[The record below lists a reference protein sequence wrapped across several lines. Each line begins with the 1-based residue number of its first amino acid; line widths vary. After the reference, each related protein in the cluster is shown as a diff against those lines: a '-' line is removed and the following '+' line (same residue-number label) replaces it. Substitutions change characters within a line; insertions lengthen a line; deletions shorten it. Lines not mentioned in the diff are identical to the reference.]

1 LIEAMGKT
9 LPSAPWGVIETALRL
24 AREPMETLDRAK
36 SLAGDAYILKSV
48 WGPVYVIAN
57 PTIVDALATNFNWNI
72 VQTTPV
78 TSESPE
84 PFKQLAGDT
93 SVTSEGYFHCHY
105 RDSLRNQFSRSRLN
119 DYAQILIDSF
129 GQHSSG
135 WQQKGV
141 IEFSQSISDVTLD
154 VVSKGI
160 VGVEFTEAEKKQVRT
175 TIDQIYNLQTRYLEL
190 GPAVTSWLS
199 PLAFGHRRMTA
210 KTRQLFDEKTVEA
223 SRCPFAKGYIFDF
236 LQKEVGTKN
245 PAIDIGRKKLVDELL
260 GLIVAGI
267 DTVSIATSWAVRIL
281 LDHPEIVE
289 KIRAEADA
297 MLATSLTATIG
308 HEQLPYTRSVLLETL
323 RLYPPFPLIV
333 KQSVDKMII
342 SDRVIPA
349 KSPLF
354 FLAFSIQRDQRW
366 FADPLAFRPE
376 RWNGRLS
383 EINQSTFLPFGT
395 GTHRCLGWE
404 LALLEGCLILALLY
418 SRFHVESA
426 SPTKVYPTHK
436 IPYTMKINL
445 TPKGG
450 VRVRLRPRS
459 N

>member
-1 LIEAMGKT
+1 
-9 LPSAPWGVIETALRL
+9 
-24 AREPMETLDRAK
+24 METLNLAK
-36 SLAGDAYILKSV
+36 SLAGDTFILKSV
-48 WGPVYVIAN
+48 WGPVVAIAN
-57 PTIVDALATNFNWNI
+57 PAIVDSLATDFNWNI

-78 TSESPE
+78 TAESPE

-93 SVTSEGYFHCHY
+93 SVTSEGYFHSHY
-105 RDSLRNQFSRSRLN
+105 RDSLRNQFSRSRLS
-119 DYAQILIDSF
+119 DYAQILINSF
-129 GQHSSG
+129 DHHSTA
-135 WQQKGV
+135 WQQEGGF
-141 IEFSQSISDVTLD
+141 EFSQRISDVTLD

-160 VGVEFTEAEKKQVRT
+160 AGVDFTESEKKLVRKS
-175 TIDQIYNLQTRYLEL
+175 IDQIYNLQTRYLEL

-199 PLAFGHRRMTA
+199 PLALGHRRTIE
-210 KTRQLFDEKTVEA
+210 KTRQLIDDKAVEA
-223 SRCPFAKGYIFDF
+223 SRCPFAKGYVFDF
-236 LQKEVGTKN
+236 LKKEVGTRN

-260 GLIVAGI
+260 GLTVAGI

-281 LDHPEIVE
+281 LDQPEIVD

-297 MLATSLTATIG
+297 VLGTNPPPTIS
-308 HEQLPYTRSVLLETL
+308 HEQLPYTRGVLLEAL

-333 KQSVDKMII
+333 KQSVDEMII
-342 SDRVIPA
+342 SDCVVPA

-354 FLAFSIQRDQRW
+354 FLAYSIQRDQRW
-366 FADPLAFRPE
+366 FPDPLSFQPE

-404 LALLEGCLILALLY
+404 LGLLEGCLILALLY
-418 SRFHVESA
+418 SRFHVEPAAPIKS
-426 SPTKVYPTHK
+426 YPTHQ

-450 VRVRLRPRS
+450 VRVRLRPRG